1 MKKLIILIVL
11 NIIIWGFVGF
21 ELAYYEPCSANPPP
35 ARLYG
40 PTLSAA
46 QNQTICL

>member
-1 MKKLIILIVL
+1 MRKYILLLIL
-11 NIIIWGFVGF
+11 NALIWGIVAL

-40 PTLSAA
+40 QTLSVALHS
-46 QNQTICL
+46 TISV